1 MATKLLDGEKFD
13 ISGSI
18 KCLNGIKRK
27 LTCLF
32 LQINGGIRLYN
43 QRFVFIAHSFFP
55 SETSHLMDKLQNS
68 DKSLEK

>member
-43 QRFVFIAHSFFP
+43 QHFFFY
-55 SETSHLMDKLQNS
+55 STLFFFHLKYLI
-68 DKSLEK
+68 